1 MKSFVYLFIL
11 TMLALGLSGCAVV
24 TKRHVQAID
33 SSESSVK
40 FLFTQQELDHQVRG
54 VIECDLVDG
63 DLRNCRELE
72 VEYR

>member
-1 MKSFVYLFIL
+1 MKSFVYLSVLIL
-11 TMLALGLSGCAVV
+11 LSMSLSGCAVL

-33 SSESSVK
+33 SSDTSVK
-40 FLFTQQELDHQVRG
+40 FLYTQQELDHQVRG